1 MAVIAMTREMATLGR
16 DVAAGLAQ
24 RLGLHVVH
32 HELVAQDI
40 AGRPGQRESEV
51 QRFLE
56 GEASLFDPGGSIRSA
71 SPDIRRSR
79 SWTSPPEATCSSG
92 AGARRIFFVTFPM
105 SSVFASARRWLTV
118 STC

>member
-56 GEASLFDPGGSIRSA
+56 GEAPCLTLAGRYEARLPIYGGADPG
-71 SPDIRRSR
+71 PRRQR
-79 SWTSPPEATCSSG
+79 QRARPGLGRDVSS
-92 AGARRIFFVTFPM
+92 
-105 SSVFASARRWLTV
+105 S
-118 STC
+118 